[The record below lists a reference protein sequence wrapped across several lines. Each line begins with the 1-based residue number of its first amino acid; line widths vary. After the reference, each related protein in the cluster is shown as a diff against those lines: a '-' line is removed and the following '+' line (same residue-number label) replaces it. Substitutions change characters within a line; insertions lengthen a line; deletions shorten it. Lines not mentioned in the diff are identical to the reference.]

1 MAKPVVA
8 LVGRPN
14 VGKSTLFNRLAG
26 SRLAVVDDIPGTTRD
41 RLVMEAEWAGR
52 VFDIVDTGGI
62 DPTKTGLGQNRQPL
76 SIGSAD
82 FIEQIRAQAE
92 VAIHDSDAVLFIVD
106 AESGVTPADHEV
118 AQILRKH
125 QQNVDGQARPP
136 ILLVVNKCD
145 NESRR
150 LAAMEFYELG
160 LDEPYP
166 ISALHGTGTGDMLD
180 ALVATFEKEGE
191 EVEDDAVKIAIVGKP
206 NVGKSSLLNQLLG
219 EERAIV
225 SPIAGTTRDAID
237 THLTFS
243 DIPVLLIDTA
253 GIRRRGHITP
263 GVEQYSVLRALQAIE
278 RSDVVLLVLDATAGL
293 TAQDAHIAGFI
304 LDEWKSAVVL
314 VNKWDAVEKDA
325 YTMADFTQRIRQEL
339 NFMDYVPI
347 LFISA
352 KTGLRVDQVLPMAL
366 RVQEERLTR
375 LPTSKI
381 NRILHQAQDRHAAPS
396 HAGAELK
403 IYYGTQV
410 RNDPPVFLLHVN
422 DPKLAHFTYI
432 RFLENCIRQEHPFLG
447 TPIRIVLRPRRK

>member
-1 MAKPVVA
+1 MTKPVVA

-26 SRLAVVDDIPGTTRD
+26 ERLAVVDDVPGTTRD
-41 RLVMEAEWAGR
+41 RLVMESEWAGR

-62 DPTKTGLGQNRQPL
+62 DPTQAGQGRGQKPL

-82 FIEQIRAQAE
+82 YIEQIRSQAE
-92 VAIHDSDAVLFIVD
+92 IAIRDSDAVLFITD
-106 AESGVTPADHEV
+106 AENGVTTADHEV
-118 AQILRKH
+118 AEILRKH
-125 QQNVDGQARPP
+125 QRDIDGQARPP
-136 ILLVVNKCD
+136 VLLVVNKCE
-145 NESRR
+145 NEARR

-160 LDEPYP
+160 LGEPYP

-180 ALVATFEKEGE
+180 ALVATFKKEGE
-191 EVEDDAVKIAIVGKP
+191 EAEDESVKLAIVGKP

-237 THLTFS
+237 THLTYGE
-243 DIPVLLIDTA
+243 IPITLIDTA

-278 RSDVVLLVLDATAGL
+278 RSDVALLVLDATAGI

-304 LDEWKSAVVL
+304 LDAWKSSVVL
-314 VNKWDAVEKDA
+314 VNKWDAVEKDTH
-325 YTMADFTQRIRQEL
+325 TMAEFTQSIRQEL
-339 NFMDYVPI
+339 NFMDYVPV

-352 KTGLRVDQVLPMAL
+352 KTGQRVDQVLPLAL

-375 LPTSKI
+375 LPTSRI
-381 NRILHQAQDRHAAPS
+381 NRIVHEAQDRHAAPS
-396 HAGAELK
+396 HAGSELK
-403 IYYGTQV
+403 IYYGAQV

-422 DPKLAHFTYI
+422 DPKLAHFTYL
-432 RFLENCIRQEHPFLG
+432 RYLENCIRQDHPFLG

>member
-1 MAKPVVA
+1 MTKPVVA

-26 SRLAVVDDIPGTTRD
+26 ERLAVVDDIPGTTRD
-41 RLVMEAEWAGR
+41 RLVMEAEWTGTT
-52 VFDIVDTGGI
+52 FDIIDTGGI
-62 DPTKTGLGQNRQPL
+62 DPTKTGFGRTQQPL

-92 VAIHDSDAVLFIVD
+92 IAIQDFDAVLFITD
-106 AESGVTPADHEV
+106 AESGVTAADQEV
-118 AQILRKH
+118 AEILRRY
-125 QQNVDGQARPP
+125 QREVDGQLTPP
-136 ILLVVNKCD
+136 VFLVVNKCE
-145 NESRR
+145 NEARR
-150 LAAMEFYELG
+150 MAAMEFYELG
-160 LDEPYP
+160 LGEPYP

-180 ALVATFEKEGE
+180 ALVASFKKEGE
-191 EVEDDAVKIAIVGKP
+191 EVEDNSVKIAIVGKP
-206 NVGKSSLLNQLLG
+206 NVGKSSLLNQILG

-237 THLTFS
+237 TRLTYG
-243 DIPVLLIDTA
+243 DVPILLIDTA
-253 GIRRRGHITP
+253 GIRRRGHIDP
-263 GVEQYSVLRALQAIE
+263 GVEQFSVLRSLQAIK
-278 RSDVVLLVLDATAGL
+278 RSDVVLLVLDATVGL

-314 VNKWDAVEKDA
+314 VNKWDAVEKDS
-325 YTMADFTQRIRQEL
+325 YTMASFTQSIRQDL

-352 KTGLRVDQVLPMAL
+352 KTGQRVDQVLPMAL

-381 NRILHQAQDRHAAPS
+381 NRVIQEAQDRHAAPS
-396 HAGAELK
+396 HGGTGLK

-410 RNDPPVFLLHVN
+410 RNDPPVFLMHVN
-422 DPKLAHFTYI
+422 DPKLAHFTYL

>member
-1 MAKPVVA
+1 MPKPVVA

-26 SRLAVVDDIPGTTRD
+26 ERLAVVDDIPGTTRD

-52 VFDIVDTGGI
+52 IFDIVDTGGI
-62 DPTKTGLGQNRQPL
+62 DPTQTGPGGGRKPL

-82 FIEQIRAQAE
+82 FIAQIRAQAE
-92 VAIHDSDAVLFIVD
+92 IAIRDSDAVLFITD
-106 AESGVTPADHEV
+106 AESGVTAADHEV
-118 AQILRKH
+118 AQILRQH
-125 QQNVDGQARPP
+125 QRQEHGQAKPP
-136 ILLVVNKCD
+136 VLLVVNKCE
-145 NESRR
+145 NEARR
-150 LAAMEFYELG
+150 MAAMEFYELG
-160 LDEPYP
+160 LGEPYP

-180 ALVATFEKEGE
+180 ALVETFQKQGE
-191 EVEDDAVKIAIVGKP
+191 ELEDEAVKIAIVGKP
-206 NVGKSSLLNQLLG
+206 NVGKSSLLNQILG

-237 THLTFS
+237 TRLTYAEM
-243 DIPVLLIDTA
+243 PVVLIDTA
-253 GIRRRGHITP
+253 GIRRRGRIAP

-278 RSDVVLLVLDATAGL
+278 RSDVVLLMLDALAGL

-304 LDEWKSAVVL
+304 LDAWKSAVVL
-314 VNKWDAVEKDA
+314 VNKWDAVEKDSQ
-325 YTMADFTQRIRQEL
+325 TMADYTQHIRQEL

-352 KTGLRVDQVLPMAL
+352 KTGSRVDQVLPMAL

-396 HAGAELK
+396 HAGMDFK
-403 IYYGTQV
+403 IYYGSQV

-422 DPKLAHFTYI
+422 DHSDCTAAAP
-432 RFLENCIRQEHPFLG
+432 
-447 TPIRIVLRPRRK
+447 

>member
-1 MAKPVVA
+1 MPKPVVA

-26 SRLAVVDDIPGTTRD
+26 ERLAVVDETPGTTRD
-41 RLVMEAEWAGR
+41 RLVLEADWAGH

-62 DPTKTGLGQNRQPL
+62 DPTQVGLGGGQKPL

-92 VAIHDSDAVLFIVD
+92 IAIRDADAVLFITD
-106 AESGVTPADHEV
+106 AESGITPADFEV

-125 QQNVDGQARPP
+125 QRMVDGQLRPP
-136 ILLVVNKCD
+136 VVLVVNKCE
-145 NESRR
+145 NEARR
-150 LAAMEFYELG
+150 MAAVEFYELG
-160 LDEPYP
+160 LGEPYP

-180 ALVATFEKEGE
+180 ALIATFKVAGE
-191 EVEDDAVKIAIVGKP
+191 EAEDESVKIAIVGKP
-206 NVGKSSLLNQLLG
+206 NVGKSSLLNRLLG

-237 THLTFS
+237 THLTY
-243 DIPVLLIDTA
+243 DEVPITLIDTA
-253 GIRRRGHITP
+253 GIRRRGHIIP

-304 LDEWKSAVVL
+304 LDAWKSAVVL
-314 VNKWDAVEKDA
+314 VNKWDAVEKDSDS
-325 YTMADFTQRIRQEL
+325 MAVFTQQIRQEL
-339 NFMDYVPI
+339 NFMDYVPV

-352 KTGLRVDQVLPMAL
+352 KNGQRVDQVLPLAL

-375 LPTSKI
+375 LPTSLI
-381 NRILHQAQDRHAAPS
+381 NRIIHQAQDRHPAPS

-403 IYYGTQV
+403 IYYGAQV

-422 DPKLAHFTYI
+422 DPKLAHFTYL
-432 RFLENCIRQEHPFLG
+432 RYLENCIRQEHPFLG

>member
-1 MAKPVVA
+1 MPKPVVA

-26 SRLAVVDDIPGTTRD
+26 ERLAVVDDIPGTTRD

-52 VFDIVDTGGI
+52 VFDIIDTGGI
-62 DPTKTGLGQNRQPL
+62 DPTQSGSGRGREPL

-82 FIEQIRAQAE
+82 FIAQIRAQAE
-92 VAIHDSDAVLFIVD
+92 VAIRDSDAVLFITD
-106 AESGVTPADHEV
+106 AENGVTAADHEV
-118 AQILRKH
+118 AQILRQH
-125 QQNVDGQARPP
+125 QRQEDGQAKPP
-136 ILLVVNKCD
+136 VLLVVNKCE
-145 NESRR
+145 NEARR
-150 LAAMEFYELG
+150 MAAMEFYELG
-160 LDEPYP
+160 LGEPYP

-180 ALVATFEKEGE
+180 ALVGTFQTRGE
-191 EVEDDAVKIAIVGKP
+191 ELVDEAVKIAIVGKP
-206 NVGKSSLLNQLLG
+206 NVGKSSLLNQILG

-225 SPIAGTTRDAID
+225 SHIAGTTRDAID
-237 THLTFS
+237 TRLTYA
-243 DIPVLLIDTA
+243 DIPVVLIDTA
-253 GIRRRGHITP
+253 GIRRRGHIIP

-278 RSDVVLLVLDATAGL
+278 RSDVVLLVLDALAGL

-304 LDEWKSAVVL
+304 LDAWKSAVVL

-325 YTMADFTQRIRQEL
+325 QTMADYTQHIRQEL

-352 KTGLRVDQVLPMAL
+352 KTGSRVDQVLPLAL

-396 HAGAELK
+396 HAGRELK
-403 IYYGTQV
+403 IYYGSQV

-422 DPKLAHFTYI
+422 DPKLAHFTYL
-432 RFLENCIRQEHPFLG
+432 RYLENRIRQEHAFLG

>member
-1 MAKPVVA
+1 MTKPVVA

-26 SRLAVVDDIPGTTRD
+26 ERLAVVDDIPGTTRD

-62 DPTKTGLGQNRQPL
+62 DPTQTSLGRGQKPL

-82 FIEQIRAQAE
+82 FIVQIRAQAE
-92 VAIHDSDAVLFIVD
+92 IAIRDSDAVLFITD
-106 AESGVTPADHEV
+106 AENGVTPADVEV
-118 AQILRKH
+118 AQILRKNQH
-125 QQNVDGQARPP
+125 DVDGQATPP
-136 ILLVVNKCD
+136 VLLVVNKCE
-145 NESRR
+145 NEARR

-160 LDEPYP
+160 LGEPYP

-180 ALVATFEKEGE
+180 ALVDTFKKEGE
-191 EVEDDAVKIAIVGKP
+191 EAEDDSVKVAIVGKP
-206 NVGKSSLLNQLLG
+206 NAGKSSLLNQLLG

-237 THLTFS
+237 TKLTYG
-243 DIPVLLIDTA
+243 DVPMVLIDTA

-278 RSDVVLLVLDATAGL
+278 RSGVVLLVLDATAGL

-304 LDEWKSAVVL
+304 LDAWKSAVVL
-314 VNKWDAVEKDA
+314 VNKWDAVEKDT
-325 YTMADFTQRIRQEL
+325 YTMAEFTDRIRQDL
-339 NFMDYVPI
+339 NFMDYVPV

-352 KTGLRVDQVLPMAL
+352 KTGQRVDQVLPLAL

-381 NRILHQAQDRHAAPS
+381 NRIVHEAQDRHASPS
-396 HAGAELK
+396 HAGQEFK

-422 DPKLAHFTYI
+422 DPKLAHFSYL
-432 RFLENCIRQEHPFLG
+432 RYLENCIRQEHPFLG

>member
-1 MAKPVVA
+1 MPKPVVA

-26 SRLAVVDDIPGTTRD
+26 ERLAVVDDVPGTTRD
-41 RLVMEAEWAGR
+41 RLMMEVEWAGR

-62 DPTKTGLGQNRQPL
+62 DPTQTGYGRGKKPL

-92 VAIHDSDAVLFIVD
+92 IAIRDSDAVLFITD
-106 AESGVTPADHEV
+106 AESGITPADHEV
-118 AQILRKH
+118 AQILRKYQH
-125 QQNVDGQARPP
+125 QEDGKATPP
-136 ILLVVNKCD
+136 VLLVVNKCE
-145 NESRR
+145 NEARR
-150 LAAMEFYELG
+150 MSAMEFYELG
-160 LDEPYP
+160 LGEPYP

-180 ALVATFEKEGE
+180 VLVATFKKLGE
-191 EVEDDAVKIAIVGKP
+191 EVEDDVVKIAIVGKP
-206 NVGKSSLLNQLLG
+206 NVGKSSLLNQILG

-237 THLTFS
+237 TRLMYA
-243 DIPVLLIDTA
+243 DVPVVLIDTA

-263 GVEQYSVLRALQAIE
+263 GVEQYSVIRALQAIE

-304 LDEWKSAVVL
+304 LDAWKSAVVL
-314 VNKWDAVEKDA
+314 VNKWDAIEKDA
-325 YTMADFTQRIRQEL
+325 QTMADYTRHVRQEL

-352 KTGLRVDQVLPMAL
+352 KTGSRVDQVMPMSL

-381 NRILHQAQDRHAAPS
+381 NRILQQAQDRHAAPS
-396 HAGAELK
+396 HAGIQLK
-403 IYYGTQV
+403 IYYGAQV

-422 DPKLAHFTYI
+422 NTKLAHFTYL
-432 RFLENCIRQEHPFLG
+432 RYLENRIRQEHPFLG